1 MTPQDIE
8 RRVKSVAYRPEN
20 ANTRGGWKEV
30 LAALVYLCVVLM
42 LCASCA
48 GKPRPV
54 HSPVQLPG
62 AFSESG
68 SGALPEKW
76 WTALEDEQLAEL
88 IDRSLDGS
96 FTLKAAWDRLDQAR
110 ALARRQG
117 APLWP
122 QLDGTASGGR
132 SGRETELAGREQR
145 TYEDEYSLG
154 LITSYEV
161 DVWGRVRANYDA
173 ASLNAQA
180 TAQDVRAAAL
190 SLSAQVANVWY
201 RLVEQRAQM
210 DLLERQIETNKRYLE
225 LVELRFRKGE
235 ATAPDVLQQRK
246 LVESTQT
253 EKARVQAELETL
265 QHQLAVLIGELPM
278 TADLPA
284 RAGLPDLP
292 SLPETGVP
300 AKWLRQRPDIH
311 GAYLRVQS
319 RDRELAAAIADQYP
333 RFTISGRLSTT
344 ATEPSLLFDEWLVNL
359 AGNMTAPLIDGG
371 RREAE
376 VDRQRAALSENIHN
390 YGQTV
395 LTGIREV
402 EDALTNERQQRK
414 TVAGLR
420 RELALSNRT
429 VAQLWDRYTKGT
441 AGFLRVLDELRT
453 QQRLQRNVL
462 SARGQLVRD
471 RVDLYRALGG
481 TWELIRPPESP
492 ALLVD
497 SADSDGEVTA
507 EPEEARKRQDGG
519 RNS

>member
-1 MTPQDIE
+1 
-8 RRVKSVAYRPEN
+8 VSV
-20 ANTRGGWKEV
+20 
-30 LAALVYLCVVLM
+30 
-42 LCASCA
+42 SCA
-48 GKPRPV
+48 TQPRQV
-54 HSPVQLPG
+54 KSPVQLPE

-68 SGALPEKW
+68 PGNRPDRWWAALGDDQL
-76 WTALEDEQLAEL
+76 TALVN
-88 IDRSLDGS
+88 RSLDGNFS
-96 FTLKAAWDRLDQAR
+96 LKAAWDRLDQAR

-132 SGRETELAGREQR
+132 SGRETEVAGREQR

-154 LITSYEV
+154 LTTSYEV

-173 ASLNAQA
+173 ARLNAQA
-180 TAQDVRAAAL
+180 SSEDLQAAAL
-190 SLSAQVANVWY
+190 SLSAQVASAWY

-210 DLLERQIETNKRYLE
+210 DLLERQVETNQRYLE

-253 EKARVQAELETL
+253 EKANVQGQLETL
-265 QHQLAVLIGELPM
+265 RHQLAVLVGGVPKK
-278 TADLPA
+278 ADLPA
-284 RAGLPDLP
+284 RTTLPELP
-292 SLPETGVP
+292 SLPKTGVP
-300 AKWLRQRPDIH
+300 ARWLQQRPDIRS
-311 GAYLRVQS
+311 AYLRVQS
-319 RDRELAAAIADQYP
+319 RDRDLAAAIADRYP
-333 RFTISGRLSTT
+333 RFTISGRLTT
-344 ATEPSLLFDEWLVNL
+344 SAAQPSQLFDEWLANL
-359 AGNMTAPLIDGG
+359 AANMAVPLIDGG

-376 VDRQRAALSENIHN
+376 VERQRAVLSESLHN

-395 LTGIREV
+395 LSGIQEV

-429 VAQLWDRYTKGT
+429 VSQLWDRYTKGT
-441 AGFLRVLDELRT
+441 SGFLRVLDELRT

-462 SARGQLVRD
+462 SARAQLVRD

-481 TWELIRPPESP
+481 TWEMEPPEGSAAK
-492 ALLVD
+492 ALVNEKNMD
-497 SADSDGEVTA
+497 ETTSGNQ
-507 EPEEARKRQDGG
+507 EEAQTRQHGG
-519 RNS
+519 SQS